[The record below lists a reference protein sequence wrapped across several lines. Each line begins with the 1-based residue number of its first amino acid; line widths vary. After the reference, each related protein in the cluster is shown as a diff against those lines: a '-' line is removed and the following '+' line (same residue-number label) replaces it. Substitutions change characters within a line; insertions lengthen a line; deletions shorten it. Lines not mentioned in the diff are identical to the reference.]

1 MRLRVFLDRQ
11 NNQDNVG
18 TIKLID
24 AAKKTGSVKKIVMVS
39 SILTNGRN
47 WGQEKSPGFVVTNA
61 FGNVLV
67 RKTYSSSS
75 RKHRFIRA

>member
-1 MRLRVFLDRQ
+1 M
-11 NNQDNVG
+11 QDNVG

-24 AAKKTGSVKKIVMVS
+24 AAKKTGSVKKIVLVS

-67 RKTYSSSS
+67 SFSQRPKLCLDDN
-75 RKHRFIRA
+75 FLLIF

>member
-1 MRLRVFLDRQ
+1 LLTLFLLRFGFVVSAISFRFAQ
-11 NNQDNVG
+11 IQDNLG

-24 AAKKTGSVKKIVMVS
+24 AAKKTGIKKIVMVS

-47 WGQEKSPGFVVTNA
+47 WGQEKSPGFVITNA

-67 RKTYSSSS
+67 SL
-75 RKHRFIRA
+75 AL